1 MIPWTLRI
9 APLFGGID
17 PKVCKTTV
25 RLRIKF
31 PHCIVSAMLQAL
43 DVFPQYSPP
52 LTLALS
58 LATIPFLGSTPVIPI
73 LPYVR
78 RASFSASSSIIS
90 ERSQLNQQEPQQWP
104 TSQARTQTTD
114 TARRLQVRIHNL
126 EKILSKNLRTLSFR
140 LSEML

>member
-17 PKVCKTTV
+17 PKVCNITV

-58 LATIPFLGSTPVIPI
+58 LATIPFLGSTPVTPT
-73 LPYVR
+73 LPSVCG
-78 RASFSASSSIIS
+78 ASFPASSSIIS
-90 ERSQLNQQEPQQWP
+90 ERSQLVQQEPPQWP
-104 TSQARTQTTD
+104 TSQARTEATD
-114 TARRLQVRIHNL
+114 TARRLQVRIRNFGARIVT
-126 EKILSKNLRTLSFR
+126 KPTDIVI
-140 LSEML
+140 